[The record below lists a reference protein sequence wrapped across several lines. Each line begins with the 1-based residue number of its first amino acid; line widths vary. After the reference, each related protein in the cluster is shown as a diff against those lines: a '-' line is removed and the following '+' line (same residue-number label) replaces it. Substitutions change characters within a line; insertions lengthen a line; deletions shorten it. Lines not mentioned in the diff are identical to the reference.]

1 MAVLSEHASYLT
13 AIPIKQIEVDFFWQ
27 ALAGLDEKPTV
38 GGQLGVAWIVRDG
51 PVLSRAKLHGSMAL
65 GIGC

>member
-1 MAVLSEHASYLT
+1 M
-13 AIPIKQIEVDFFWQ
+13 DFFWQ

-51 PVLSRAKLHGSMAL
+51 PVLSRAELHGSVAL